1 MRATGELSNVLG
13 IRFKSDS
20 DDVEFMRFFKIVQGE
35 ASKLGKVYFLDCG
48 ENHDGIV
55 DGIHCEETSG
65 WLIDKSDVDEFEPIW
80 KNDPNDVPDKF
91 MDDMRLADWE
101 DNDGKASVTF
111 LEF

>member
-1 MRATGELSNVLG
+1 MRTTEELSDALG

-20 DDVEFMRFFKIVQGE
+20 DDAEFMRFFKIVQGA
-35 ASKLGKVYFLDCG
+35 ASSLGKVYFLDCG

-55 DGIHCEETSG
+55 GRIHCEETSG
-65 WLIDKSDVDEFEPIW
+65 WLIDKGDVDEFEPIW
-80 KNDPNDVPDKF
+80 RNDPNDIPDKF

-101 DNDGKASVTF
+101 DNGGKVSVTF